1 MENKPPLKIAV
12 LTESINKLEEAY
24 PNGEVQ
30 DSNEFGK
37 LFMGGISTPI
47 YPISRLR
54 KIDTAYILESEHERI
69 LNKLKEEM
77 PWNSLFKDGW
87 RICGMNHYNLKGKPH
102 LFVSM
107 TKGNLCITSESE
119 DENSIWSDL
128 KAKAELLTT
137 K

>member
-54 KIDTAYILESEHERI
+54 KIDTAYILESEHEKI
-69 LNKLKEEM
+69 LNELKLKMEGIRLSAIDKYQNNKHRPLSEACIEAESCIDVI
-77 PWNSLFKDGW
+77 NELIREF
-87 RICGMNHYNLKGKPH
+87 NL
-102 LFVSM
+102 LI
-107 TKGNLCITSESE
+107 TK
-119 DENSIWSDL
+119 
-128 KAKAELLTT
+128 
-137 K
+137 